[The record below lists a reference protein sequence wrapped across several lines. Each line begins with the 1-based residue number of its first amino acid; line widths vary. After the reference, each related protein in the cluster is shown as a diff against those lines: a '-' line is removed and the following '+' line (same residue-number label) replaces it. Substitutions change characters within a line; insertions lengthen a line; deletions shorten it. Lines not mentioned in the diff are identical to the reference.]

1 LSGAGRIRRLFLRR
15 LKVEYKLTFKEYN
28 EALKADKLLGLKC
41 KQCGTINVPPKMV
54 CGQCTSPDME
64 VVELSGK
71 GNIQTFTT
79 VYVAPEGREA
89 EAPYTIVMVEL
100 DEGPWIMGNLI
111 DIDPA
116 KATMELIGKR
126 VKLGHK
132 VFPGDKYSA
141 GDMAG
146 PLFSFES

>member
-1 LSGAGRIRRLFLRR
+1 
-15 LKVEYKLTFKEYN
+15 VEYKLTFKDYN
-28 EALKADKLLGLKC
+28 EALKKNKLLGLKC
-41 KQCGTINVPPKMV
+41 KECGTINVPPKMV
-54 CGQCTSPDME
+54 CGKCTSPDME
-64 VVELSGK
+64 VMELSGK
-71 GNIQTFTT
+71 GSIQTFTT
-79 VYVAPEGREA
+79 VYVAPEGREP

-111 DIDPA
+111 DIDPS

-141 GDMAG
+141 GDMAR
-146 PLFSFES
+146 PLFSFET